1 MLKSQYFF
9 KNEKISQTYERLG
22 LMSFGLQ
29 PTYLTLKQN
38 ENWEESDYLRFLK
51 WVKWEKKLCL
61 PDHKRKDHKIDEIFH
76 FSGAMPLL
84 MPYFCQ
90 HMNQSDF
97 ELFKN
102 MKIIKNLDF
111 FYEFVDIVQARVYGL
126 LLLESAW
133 LMPSNDQ
140 FVTSKKKN
148 TASNM
153 FLFQ

>member
-29 PTYLTLKQN
+29 HTYITLKQN

-61 PDHKRKDHKIDEIFH
+61 PDHKRKDPKIDEIFH

-111 FYEFVDIVQARVYGL
+111 FLRVCWHCSSQSL
-126 LLLESAW
+126 WIITFRVSVIDAI
-133 LMPSNDQ
+133 
-140 FVTSKKKN
+140 
-148 TASNM
+148 
-153 FLFQ
+153 